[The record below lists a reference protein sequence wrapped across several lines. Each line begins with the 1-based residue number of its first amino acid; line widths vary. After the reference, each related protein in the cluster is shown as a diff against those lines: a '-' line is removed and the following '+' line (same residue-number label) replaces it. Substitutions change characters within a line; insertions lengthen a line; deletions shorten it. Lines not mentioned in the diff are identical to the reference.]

1 MPFARR
7 QGDGPGRRSR
17 RDGSRLDQGNFGW
30 EPSSDGVFDA
40 GSSAPV
46 APGGTAIGGGAPPSG
61 GGDAAPSAPAA
72 SMEALLAGGGVL
84 RQGDEGPAV
93 RELQGAIGM
102 GVGGQTGVY
111 GPTTRDAVVAWQ
123 REHGIAATGEVGPTT
138 WAAILKAKMAN
149 GVLFEK
155 TSRGASAKTA
165 KQQGAGSGG
174 VSSSD
179 RMADEDLQRLLR
191 YKDSFLQ
198 VGSETGLPPAL
209 LAAMA
214 SRESRG
220 GSANLMR
227 SDGYSALDG
236 FGFGILQIDRRYH
249 ATGGDPGGVAHVR
262 QSATILKGMLAGV
275 EKRFPSWSEA
285 DQLMAAVSAYN
296 GGLGVLQDAPNTD
309 RYTTGNDYANDIWA
323 RARRL
328 APHFGGL
335 PAASTSGAAASTAAS
350 TAATTPT
357 SAGVSPTSPAS
368 GVSAASTVT
377 PAGAPGA
384 TTSGSSSAPASGAG
398 DVGAAVAGGRV
409 FQRGDSGAEVLE
421 IQRRLGMAGGGLTGT
436 FGPTTEGYVKAF
448 QARAGIQANG
458 QVGRDTWAALER
470 FAQEGTS
477 SGSSG
482 PSAGPLAG
490 PSARPPAANG
500 AAGAA
505 APPGNVPMI
514 DQHRLP
520 AARNWAYCGVAT
532 VGMALAEAG
541 KPVNLQDPSTL
552 SAVAGRIYTEG
563 SGTSGSAMAALMRD
577 KGIRDASF
585 TQGGSVS
592 QIVARLQAGSTVPM
606 GVVSLSGVVV
616 SLPQPSARYPSLKVG
631 DRHQRTYG
639 ASGHWVLVVGFE
651 GDPKKPTSFLI
662 NDPDSG
668 AKIRMSRSELETAS
682 LASQGIWMV
691 SHGG

>member
-1 MPFARR
+1 MPYVRR

-46 APGGTAIGGGAPPSG
+46 APGGTAIGGGTPPSG

-138 WAAILKAKMAN
+138 WAAILKSKMAN

-328 APHFGGL
+328 APHFGGMPSASA
-335 PAASTSGAAASTAAS
+335 PAGVAAPSTGVTP
-350 TAATTPT
+350 TGGTGAATTPST
-357 SAGVSPTSPAS
+357 AAAVTPTAP
-368 GVSAASTVT
+368 STPST
-377 PAGAPGA
+377 TPGPAGAA
-384 TTSGSSSAPASGAG
+384 DSGTV
-398 DVGAAVAGGRV
+398 DVGAVIAAGRV
-409 FQRGDSGAEVLE
+409 FQRGDSGSEVLA
-421 IQRRLGMAGGGLTGT
+421 IQRRLGMSGGGLTGS

-470 FAQEGTS
+470 FAQEGTTS
-477 SGSSG
+477 ASSG

-490 PSARPPAANG
+490 PSARPPPGDAP
-500 AAGAA
+500 AGAA
-505 APPGNVPMI
+505 AAPGNVPMI

-563 SGTSGSAMAALMRD
+563 AGTSGSAMAALMRD

-585 TQGGSVS
+585 TQGGTVS

-606 GVVSLSGVVV
+606 GVTSLSGVVV
-616 SLPQPSARYPSLKVG
+616 SLPQPSARYPSLRVG

-668 AKIRMSRSELETAS
+668 AKLRMSRSELETAS